1 MLTRIFAKKRNNYQ
15 KTHKGIFMLVLMLFF
30 IQAAWAQSDEQSSE
44 NNTQSSYPDLKPAGF
59 VQSYFS
65 ASDLAADPVNFSIAR
80 ARMGFKGNINENIK
94 LNFIGGAVE
103 PPNNS
108 PALVNAFADF
118 TIDPRFNLRAGQ
130 FLVPFGLEGPEAIIK
145 NPAINRARPT
155 KQMNTFRMFRDI
167 GVMAY
172 GEYEFVSYSIVV
184 INGNG
189 ANAPE
194 NRYQKD
200 VLGRLNFSLTDEL
213 MAGISGHLGTFAS
226 DPYEKLLRQR
236 WGAHAEYKSNP
247 FHFRGEIMLHDR
259 ELNPET
265 KNQDIGGYLLG
276 TYKIDEKWEAI
287 GRWDYFAPDNVNDI
301 YQGVTLGTN
310 YQLSGLSSLSLNGV
324 AYSEY
329 NTSTVNYMMRIQ
341 LQLVL

>member
-1 MLTRIFAKKRNNYQ
+1 MLIRFLTKKLNQ
-15 KTHKGIFMLVLMLFF
+15 KSFKGIFMLVLMLFF
-30 IQAAWAQSDEQSSE
+30 IQIAWAQNDEQSSDSKA
-44 NNTQSSYPDLKPAGF
+44 QSSYPDLQPAGF

-65 ASDLAADPVNFSIAR
+65 ASDMAADPVNFSIAR
-80 ARMGFKGNINENIK
+80 ARMGVKGNINENIK
-94 LNFIGGAVE
+94 LSFIGGAVE

-118 TIDPRFNLRAGQ
+118 TIHPLFNLRAGQ
-130 FLVPFGLEGPEAIIK
+130 FLIPFGLEGPEPIIK

-155 KQMNTFRMFRDI
+155 KELNTLRMFRDI
-167 GVMAY
+167 GVMTY
-172 GEYEFVSYSIVV
+172 GKYEFISYSIAV

-189 ANAPE
+189 ANVTE

-200 VLGRLNFSLTDEL
+200 VLGRLDFSLTDDL
-213 MAGISGHLGTFAS
+213 MAGVSGHLGTFES
-226 DPYEKLLRQR
+226 DPYKKLSRQR

-259 ELNPET
+259 ELNPDT
-265 KNQDIGGYLLG
+265 RNQDIGGYLLG
-276 TYKIDEKWEAI
+276 KYKIDEKWAAI
-287 GRWDYFAPDNVNDI
+287 GRWDYYAPDNVNDI

-310 YQLSGLSSLSLNGV
+310 YQLNGLSSLSLNGV
-324 AYSEY
+324 AYSAY
-329 NTSTVNYMMRIQ
+329 NTNTVNYMLRIQ

>member
-1 MLTRIFAKKRNNYQ
+1 MLIRILTKKPNQ
-15 KTHKGIFMLVLMLFF
+15 KSFKGILMLVLMLFF
-30 IQAAWAQSDEQSSE
+30 IQTAWTQNDEQSSDSKA
-44 NNTQSSYPDLKPAGF
+44 QSSYPDLQPAGF

-65 ASDLAADPVNFSIAR
+65 ASDMAADPVNFSIAR
-80 ARMGFKGNINENIK
+80 ARMGVKGNISENIK
-94 LNFIGGAVE
+94 LSFIGGAVE

-118 TIDPRFNLRAGQ
+118 TIHPLFNIRAGQ
-130 FLVPFGLEGPEAIIK
+130 FLMPFGLEGPEPIIK

-155 KQMNTFRMFRDI
+155 KQLNTLRMFRDI
-167 GVMAY
+167 GVMTY
-172 GEYEFVSYSIVV
+172 GKYEFISYSIAV

-189 ANAPE
+189 ANVTE

-200 VLGRLNFSLTDEL
+200 VLGRLDFSLTDDL
-213 MAGISGHLGTFAS
+213 MAGVSGHLGTFES
-226 DPYEKLLRQR
+226 DPYKKLSRQR

-259 ELNPET
+259 ELNPDT
-265 KNQDIGGYLLG
+265 RNQDVGGYLLG
-276 TYKIDEKWEAI
+276 KYKIDEKWEAI
-287 GRWDYFAPDNVNDI
+287 GRWDYHAPDNVNDI

-329 NTSTVNYMMRIQ
+329 NTSTVNYMLRIQ